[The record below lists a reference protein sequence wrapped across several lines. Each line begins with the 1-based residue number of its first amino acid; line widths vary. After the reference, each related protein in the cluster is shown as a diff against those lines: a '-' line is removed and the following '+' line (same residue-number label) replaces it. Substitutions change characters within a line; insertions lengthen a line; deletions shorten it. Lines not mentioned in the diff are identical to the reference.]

1 MESWDTSGE
10 MIVGDFPFKGK
21 SEKDLYKSEKRVSC
35 EKILKFDWFNSNKE
49 EKEQISVRVVK
60 FDKENKNLIEALKFL
75 NYNKKKED
83 N

>member
-1 MESWDTSGE
+1 MWEDIEIWL
-10 MIVGDFPFKGK
+10 V
-21 SEKDLYKSEKRVSC
+21 EK
-35 EKILKFDWFNSNKE
+35 NKE